1 MTSRSSKSGG
11 NWVTMP
17 TDTNTRA
24 GRQAA
29 YDMRRLRSDHGDAAV
44 QKHSPWHQKN
54 APAAKKA
61 SKKKANT
68 GIGNVTSD
76 RKSKAKPKK
85 KTSKERVDKAVRD
98 AGGATEW
105 Q

>member
-11 NWVTMP
+11 SWVTMP

-61 SKKKANT
+61 AAKKNGTTSNGSRPKTKKAPKR
-68 GIGNVTSD
+68 TSNQ
-76 RKSKAKPKK
+76 
-85 KTSKERVDKAVRD
+85 RVDEALRKA
-98 AGGATEW
+98 GAATKH